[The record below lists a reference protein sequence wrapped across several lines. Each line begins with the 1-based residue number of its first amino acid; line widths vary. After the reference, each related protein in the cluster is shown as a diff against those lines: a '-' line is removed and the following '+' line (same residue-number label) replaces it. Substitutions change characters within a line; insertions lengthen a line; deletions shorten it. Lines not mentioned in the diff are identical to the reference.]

1 MGTFLRIMAYL
12 KRYWLHSSL
21 VLASIVGVILLDL
34 SIPIIVKTIID
45 DVIPGQRYE
54 ALGFYALAVIAITA
68 LKGGFSFGQRYTT
81 QYVSEK
87 VIYDLRNDVY
97 NSLQRQSF
105 TFYDVNPTGQLMSR
119 VTSDVNAIR
128 GFLGWAMTMLI
139 STSLRFIWVF
149 AILILWDPGL
159 TLLALSTSP
168 ILLLL
173 TLRFSKLIHTVYYRS
188 QQLLGT
194 VTSALQENLAAVRV
208 VKAFAREDYENAKFL
223 EKNVEYAD
231 TVLSAAKT
239 RALYLPF
246 MDFIIGLGTVFVLWY
261 GGNLVVSTRLSLGT
275 LVAFNSYIVQ
285 LVMPIRFLGFTASTL
300 QEARAGARRVFEVLD
315 AQPDVKDK
323 PNAIDL
329 PPIQGYVRFE
339 NVSFGY
345 ANGSLVLKNVNLEAK
360 PGEAVALLGAT
371 GSGKSTVINLIPRFY
386 DVTAGRVT
394 IDGYDV
400 RDVKVKS
407 LRGNVGIVLQETF
420 LYSATV
426 KENIAYGRPDA
437 SLEEVVEAAKVAGA
451 HEFITSFP
459 DGYNARVGERGVTLS
474 GGQKQRIAIARALLM
489 NPRIL
494 ILDDSTSS
502 VDVEVEYQIQSALQA
517 LMKNRT
523 TFIITQ
529 RLSTVRNA
537 SKVVVLEKGEVA
549 EVGTHEEL
557 LAKNGVYARM
567 YLTQLKEQV
576 EEPLQVS
583 AETRVS
589 GGG

>member
-1 MGTFLRIMAYL
+1 MAYL

-246 MDFIIGLGTVFVLWY
+246 MDFIVGLGTVFVLWY

-437 SLEEVVEAAKVAGA
+437 SLEDIVEAAKVAGA

-502 VDVEVEYQIQSALQA
+502 VDVEVEYQIQSALQT

>member
-1 MGTFLRIMAYL
+1 MAYL

-246 MDFIIGLGTVFVLWY
+246 MDFIVGLGTVFVLWY

>member
-1 MGTFLRIMAYL
+1 LGTFLRIMAYL

-246 MDFIIGLGTVFVLWY
+246 MDFIVGLGTVFVLWY

-502 VDVEVEYQIQSALQA
+502 VDVEVEYQIQSALQT

>member
-246 MDFIIGLGTVFVLWY
+246 MDFIVGLGTVFVLWY

-502 VDVEVEYQIQSALQA
+502 VDVEVEYQIQSALQT

-567 YLTQLKEQV
+567 YLTQLKGQV

>member
-246 MDFIIGLGTVFVLWY
+246 MDFIVGLGTVFVLWY

>member
-68 LKGGFSFGQRYTT
+68 LKGGFSFGKRYTT

-105 TFYDVNPTGQLMSR
+105 TFYDVNPTGQLMSM

-246 MDFIIGLGTVFVLWY
+246 MDFIVGLGTVFVLWY

-285 LVMPIRFLGFTASTL
+285 LVMP
-300 QEARAGARRVFEVLD
+300 
-315 AQPDVKDK
+315 
-323 PNAIDL
+323 
-329 PPIQGYVRFE
+329 
-339 NVSFGY
+339 
-345 ANGSLVLKNVNLEAK
+345 
-360 PGEAVALLGAT
+360 
-371 GSGKSTVINLIPRFY
+371 
-386 DVTAGRVT
+386 
-394 IDGYDV
+394 
-400 RDVKVKS
+400 
-407 LRGNVGIVLQETF
+407 
-420 LYSATV
+420 
-426 KENIAYGRPDA
+426 
-437 SLEEVVEAAKVAGA
+437 
-451 HEFITSFP
+451 
-459 DGYNARVGERGVTLS
+459 
-474 GGQKQRIAIARALLM
+474 
-489 NPRIL
+489 
-494 ILDDSTSS
+494 
-502 VDVEVEYQIQSALQA
+502 
-517 LMKNRT
+517 
-523 TFIITQ
+523 
-529 RLSTVRNA
+529 
-537 SKVVVLEKGEVA
+537 
-549 EVGTHEEL
+549 
-557 LAKNGVYARM
+557 
-567 YLTQLKEQV
+567 
-576 EEPLQVS
+576 
-583 AETRVS
+583 
-589 GGG
+589 

>member
-246 MDFIIGLGTVFVLWY
+246 MDFIVGLGTVFVLWY

-502 VDVEVEYQIQSALQA
+502 VDVEVEYQIQSALQT

>member
-437 SLEEVVEAAKVAGA
+437 SLEDIVEAAKVAGA

-502 VDVEVEYQIQSALQA
+502 VDVEVEYQIQSALQT

>member
-246 MDFIIGLGTVFVLWY
+246 MDFIVGLGTVFVLWY

-437 SLEEVVEAAKVAGA
+437 SLEDIVEAAKVAGA

-502 VDVEVEYQIQSALQA
+502 VDVEVEYQIQSALQT